1 MFGDLITNYPKYQHT
16 SKPLAS
22 FSPQAT

>member
-22 FSPQAT
+22 FSP